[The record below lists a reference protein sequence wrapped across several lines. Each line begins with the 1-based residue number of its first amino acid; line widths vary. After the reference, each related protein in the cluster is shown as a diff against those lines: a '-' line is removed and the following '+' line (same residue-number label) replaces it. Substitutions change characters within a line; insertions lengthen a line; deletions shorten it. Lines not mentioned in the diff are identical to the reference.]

1 METVTKKQ
9 SGDVLELKSKIEQ
22 LLAEYREKHD
32 ELELAVEEW
41 DIGEIQEA
49 LAQYTKEINKLKKQ
63 VRAME
68 EK

>member
-9 SGDVLELKSKIEQ
+9 SGDVLEVKSKIEQ
-22 LLAEYREKHD
+22 LLAQYREKHD

-49 LAQYTKEINKLKKQ
+49 LDQYSKEINKLKKQ

>member
-9 SGDVLELKSKIEQ
+9 SGDVLEVKSKIEQ
-22 LLAEYREKHD
+22 LLAQYREKHD

-49 LAQYTKEINKLKKQ
+49 LAQNTKEINRLKKQ

-68 EK
+68 DK

>member
-1 METVTKKQ
+1 METVINKQ

-22 LLAEYREKHD
+22 LLAQYREKHD

-49 LAQYTKEINKLKKQ
+49 LAQYTKEINRLKKQ